1 MNHQLLCLRC
11 RVSYAFVNALDAAI
25 PPPSSLFRSHFVGTF
40 TDGITNQLVAC
51 WPAHGG
57 GKGEGGGGELGG
69 EETVLMRVY
78 GQRTELF
85 IDRSAEVLNM
95 RLLHAHGLA
104 APLHCAFRNGL
115 CYGFNPGRVADT
127 ALVRDPHVSRLIAQT
142 LARMHSE
149 ARPSLFPTL
158 HKYLSLVPTHF
169 DDLEKNHRFV
179 SSIPSKGELEREV
192 SLLEAHLSGLG
203 SPVVFCHND
212 LLVKN
217 IIYQQELDRVIFID
231 FEYADNNYQAL
242 DIGNHFCEFGG
253 VEKFD
258 SSLYPEREFQLRWL
272 RHYLDEWHR
281 LAGRGEAASPRDV
294 ELLYVQVNKF
304 ALVCPGAAGHVQAAQ
319 GGVLGPAAAPTL
331 LGVDGRH
338 SPTQLVSGTS
348 PDWPLE
354 KKSSDCLLRDRS
366 ALTSLPYEDPTR
378 TLPGETA
385 TRAHRLLCR
394 LRLDA
399 TNEERDIF
407 ATPRLFW
414 LLLHAS
420 RPSSPQTWA
429 PRALPEAPC
438 L

>member
-1 MNHQLLCLRC
+1 MTTTMLCTHNGTRDEPLDVADVFVDGSSEESLREGAL
-11 RVSYAFVNALDAAI
+11 RVL
-25 PPPSSLFRSHFVGTF
+25 SHVRPHWDLATVHFKTF

-51 WPAHGG
+51 WPS
-57 GKGEGGGGELGG
+57 GKGGSDKGGGGEGKLGG
-69 EETVLMRVY
+69 DDTVLLRVY

-95 RLLHAHGLA
+95 QLLHAHGLA

-127 ALVRDPHVSRLIAQT
+127 RLVRDPHVSRLIAQT
-142 LARMHSE
+142 LARMHSVRLVRKGGQV
-149 ARPSLFPTL
+149 APSLFPTL

-179 SSIPSKGELEREV
+179 SCIPSKCELEREV

-217 IIYQQELDRVIFID
+217 IIYQEEQDRVIFID

-253 VEKFD
+253 VERFD
-258 SSLYPEREFQLRWL
+258 SSLYPEREFQLCWL

-294 ELLYVQVNKF
+294 EVLYVQVNKF
-304 ALVCPGAAGHVQAAQ
+304 ALASCMLWCLWALIQAA
-319 GGVLGPAAAPTL
+319 
-331 LGVDGRH
+331 H
-338 SPTQLVSGTS
+338 STIKFDFLQFA
-348 PDWPLE
+348 LE
-354 KKSSDCLLRDRS
+354 
-366 ALTSLPYEDPTR
+366 
-378 TLPGETA
+378 
-385 TRAHRLLCR
+385 
-394 LRLDA
+394 RLDMYKRHKA
-399 TNEERDIF
+399 EFMDLQL
-407 ATPRLFW
+407 P
-414 LLLHAS
+414 
-420 RPSSPQTWA
+420 PS
-429 PRALPEAPC
+429 
-438 L
+438 

>member
-1 MNHQLLCLRC
+1 MPAAPCPPRATTLCTHNGTRDVEEGEEPLDVADVFVDGSSEESLREGAL
-11 RVSYAFVNALDAAI
+11 RVLGHVRPHWDPATVRFK
-25 PPPSSLFRSHFVGTF
+25 TF

-57 GKGEGGGGELGG
+57 GKGEGGGELGG

-142 LARMHSE
+142 LARMHSVRLRKGGQDQAE

-304 ALVCPGAAGHVQAAQ
+304 ALASCMLWCLWALIQAA
-319 GGVLGPAAAPTL
+319 
-331 LGVDGRH
+331 H
-338 SPTQLVSGTS
+338 STIKFDFLQFA
-348 PDWPLE
+348 LE
-354 KKSSDCLLRDRS
+354 
-366 ALTSLPYEDPTR
+366 
-378 TLPGETA
+378 
-385 TRAHRLLCR
+385 
-394 LRLDA
+394 RLDMYRRHKA
-399 TNEERDIF
+399 EFLDLQL
-407 ATPRLFW
+407 PP
-414 LLLHAS
+414 
-420 RPSSPQTWA
+420 PS
-429 PRALPEAPC
+429 
-438 L
+438 